1 MDPIS
6 TREEQRA
13 ENTVL
18 LLGGT
23 GRTGGR
29 VLRQLLARK
38 VNVRAIVRSTARIP
52 EGVAGDKHLTVI
64 EADLL
69 SLSSEQLRHTLEGC
83 DTVISCLGH
92 STTLKGIFG
101 PPRDLVTRAV
111 ANFARAAVAMKLA
124 KPMRF
129 ILMSS
134 VTVNR
139 PARADTRRG
148 AGERIFLSVL
158 RGLLPPARDNQH
170 AADFFALDI
179 GAGHGVIEWVA
190 VRPDTLIDGDVTE
203 YSLSSELVDGLF
215 RPGKTNMANV
225 AHYMCELAANDSVW
239 TRWKGGMPV
248 IVNGP
253 ETS

>member
-1 MDPIS
+1 MNPS
-6 TREEQRA
+6 LAHEEHKTA
-13 ENTVL
+13 SSVL

-23 GRTGGR
+23 GRTGRR
-29 VLRQLLARK
+29 VLRQLLDRK
-38 VNVRAIVRSTARIP
+38 VNVRAIVRSIARLP
-52 EGVAGDKHLTVI
+52 EGVVGNPYLTVI

-69 SLSSEQLRHTLEGC
+69 SLTTEALQPYLQDC

-92 STTLKGIFG
+92 TTTLTGIFG
-101 PPRDLVTRAV
+101 PPADLVTRAM
-111 ANFARAAVAMKLA
+111 ANLARAAVAMRLG

-129 ILMSS
+129 VLMSS

-148 AGERIFLSVL
+148 AGERIFLSTL
-158 RGLLPPARDNQH
+158 RGLLPPARDNQR

-179 GAGHGVIEWVA
+179 GPGHGVIEWVA

-225 AHYMCELAANDSVW
+225 AHFMCELATDATAW
-239 TRWKGGMPV
+239 TRWKGSMPV
-248 IVNGP
+248 IVNG
-253 ETS
+253 S